1 MSIKGWPLRR
11 LGGCAKFLS
20 GGTPSK
26 ARAEFWE
33 GDIPWVSSGEM
44 AQMRIHDTPLR
55 ITGEGAEDGSRL
67 VPANTVLAVVRGMS
81 LAKEFRVA
89 ITKRE
94 VAFNQD
100 LKAFQCKPDVDSE
113 FLFYALFARRE
124 HIRELATEAS
134 HGTKKL
140 ETDVLAAVELP
151 VPTLDVQLRT
161 VAVASAYDDL
171 IENNRRRIALLEE
184 AARQVYREWFVCLR
198 FPGHEHTRIVDNI
211 PEGWQRKKM
220 SNICESVGG
229 GTPSTLRPEFWDD
242 GEITW
247 VTPTDITQNDC
258 LALLDSE
265 KKITEAGL
273 KNSSAK
279 MLPSE
284 TILMTSRASLGFFGL
299 VDREVCT
306 NQGFIS
312 VIPHEENLRMY
323 LLQNLIS
330 RREEIIGKASGATYK
345 EINKSTFRD
354 LDIVIPPPTIVE
366 EFQLFAYDMLK
377 QTRLLKKQME
387 KARAA
392 RDLLLPRLMSGEIR
406 A

>member
-67 VPANTVLAVVRGMS
+67 VPATTVLAVVRGMS

-312 VIPHEENLRMY
+312 VIPHEENLRTSK
-323 LLQNLIS
+323 I
-330 RREEIIGKASGATYK
+330 
-345 EINKSTFRD
+345 
-354 LDIVIPPPTIVE
+354 
-366 EFQLFAYDMLK
+366 
-377 QTRLLKKQME
+377 
-387 KARAA
+387 
-392 RDLLLPRLMSGEIR
+392 
-406 A
+406 